1 MLPRRFGPGEDMT
14 EENTTDPVLTPVRA
28 GHEFDQAALLR
39 FLSENAEGFGD
50 DLEVLQFEGGQ
61 SNPTF
66 LLKSAGRE
74 YVLRKQPPGELLPS
88 AHQVDREYRVM
99 DALGA
104 TDVPVPRMI
113 ALCEDPAVLG
123 TKFYVMEKVDGR
135 VLTDLQLP
143 DESKEERRA
152 IYLDL
157 VSVLAKLHAVAPAA
171 VGLDSFGKPGNY
183 YARQISRWSRQY
195 EASKTEDIEAMD
207 RLLAWLPD
215 RIPESD
221 ETGVVH
227 GDYRLGNVILHPTEP
242 RIVAVLDWE
251 LSTLGH
257 PLADLG
263 YLCMDYHSPGY
274 EGQGLGS
281 LPSLTEHG
289 IPTEAEMLER
299 YLRRDG
305 PRRHRELALLSR
317 VQPVPLRGDHP
328 GRLQA
333 RPRRQRVERQ
343 GPRIQGGLPHAQ
355 RTRLVPR
362 GRSRPRLNLNIGPG
376 SSSHEAPR
384 Q

>member
-1 MLPRRFGPGEDMT
+1 MLPRRFGPGDDMT

-39 FLSENAEGFGD
+39 FLSEHAEGFGD

-74 YVLRKQPPGELLPS
+74 YVLRKQPPGDLLPS

-157 VSVLAKLHAVAPAA
+157 VSVLAKLHAVDPAA
-171 VGLDSFGKPGNY
+171 VGLDSFGRPGNY

-221 ETGVVH
+221 ESGVVH

-299 YLRRDG
+299 YCAETGRDG
-305 PRRHRELALLSR
+305 IENWPFYLAYNLFRSAAIIQGVYKRGLDGNASSAKALEYKEVCRMRSELAWSL
-317 VQPVPLRGDHP
+317 
-328 GRLQA
+328 
-333 RPRRQRVERQ
+333 VEEA
-343 GPRIQGGLPHAQ
+343 GLA
-355 RTRLVPR
+355 
-362 GRSRPRLNLNIGPG
+362 
-376 SSSHEAPR
+376 
-384 Q
+384 